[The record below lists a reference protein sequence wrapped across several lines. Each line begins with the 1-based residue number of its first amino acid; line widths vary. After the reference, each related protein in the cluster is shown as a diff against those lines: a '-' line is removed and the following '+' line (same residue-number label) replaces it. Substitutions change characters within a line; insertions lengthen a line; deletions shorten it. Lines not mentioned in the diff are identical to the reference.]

1 MTHPELLTNVLP
13 KPKGLPSKN
22 LVKIFGGMVLML
34 LVLGMVISY
43 EQESKPAAD
52 DFARVAAS
60 TLTSVERS
68 RVDQNHQLIEDA
80 FKASGLPSDMPLPL
94 KWDPGLV
101 VPQAS
106 FNASV
111 ATQNPNESFGI
122 MRNALNAVK
131 GESTLGPSSSEGQRP
146 ASALSKS
153 ASDLDLKTQGP
164 LMQGRSVALSLPQGL
179 PSAVSASDF
188 KNSQPAQHKN
198 LELNNSVWMAQE
210 SEVMNSKMV
219 VADFDDQKSNPGAS
233 ALSKLER
240 WGSALTGKS
249 PLAMSAELSSQGQRA
264 QNNAATLKE
273 VDRGA
278 FAVQSMEA
286 DRFTRAN
293 SRSSPSSGS
302 GSGSGLAEGVNPLDT
317 LLAGLGANTEKPSP
331 SSARGQDLDF
341 LKDARNNT
349 PARASLR
356 PHRLESVHS
365 VLEGTI
371 IPAVLT
377 RDIVSDLPGTITAQ
391 VSQTVYDSI
400 TLKTPL
406 ICKGAKLIGR
416 YSNDIRTGQSRLLFA
431 FTRLILLNGQS
442 FNLTGFDGSDG
453 LGQAGVGGEVDNHF
467 LKIYG
472 ASLAIGAL
480 SDQVTKSQVV
490 PQGAFASSS
499 ATGQIMVQTTREIL
513 QKGRDTAPTITV
525 ARGTV
530 INVEVRQDLV
540 FHERGSVTCT

>member
-131 GESTLGPSSSEGQRP
+131 GESTVGPSSSEGPRS
-146 ASALSKS
+146 ASALTKS

-278 FAVQSMEA
+278 FAGQNMEA

-293 SRSSPSSGS
+293 SRSSSSSGS

-453 LGQAGVGGEVDNHF
+453 LGQAGVGGDVDNHF
-467 LKIYG
+467 LKMYG

>member
-131 GESTLGPSSSEGQRP
+131 GESTLGPSSSEGLRP

-278 FAVQSMEA
+278 FAGQNMEA

-293 SRSSPSSGS
+293 SRSSSS
-302 GSGSGLAEGVNPLDT
+302 SGSGLAEGVNPLDT